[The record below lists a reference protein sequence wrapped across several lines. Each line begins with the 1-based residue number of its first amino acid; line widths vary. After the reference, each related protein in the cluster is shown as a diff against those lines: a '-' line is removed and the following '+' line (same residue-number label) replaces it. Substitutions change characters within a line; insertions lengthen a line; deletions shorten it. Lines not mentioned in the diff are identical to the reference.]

1 MQDWGPVLISLVL
14 FILLSPGLL
23 FQVPGKCRA
32 IEFGKFQTSAI
43 SILIHTILFFALDAV
58 FLVAIGVR
66 INLGS

>member
-23 FQVPGKCRA
+23 FQIPGKCRL